1 MEIIIHEK
9 GGECMAYTP
18 KYGKPNMTNLPSDLG
33 IGIFEQILN
42 TPKPDYKK
50 MQEESMRLE
59 REMVKVREAEDA
71 KRTWNSNI

>member
-50 MQEESMRLE
+50 LQEESMRLE

-71 KRTWNSNI
+71 KRTSAK

>member
-1 MEIIIHEK
+1 
-9 GGECMAYTP
+9 MAYTP

-59 REMVKVREAEDA
+59 REMVKVREAEDS
-71 KRTWNSNI
+71 KRTCNSNI